1 MGSYDVEKLV
11 SAGGP
16 SAQLTFI
23 GTPGVVA
30 ALVDAAHP
38 AAADSDARAVA
49 VGLFQG
55 LVAAHRDAVDKALK
69 VTELDSRCAGA
80 WLRAARWSS
89 KLSQPIAGTY
99 AKRAIESD
107 DSMRFDALLK
117 LRPSDRHEAEQLLAS
132 WPQK

>member
-1 MGSYDVEKLV
+1 LDVK
-11 SAGGP
+11 
-16 SAQLTFI
+16 
-23 GTPGVVA
+23 
-30 ALVDAAHP
+30 
-38 AAADSDARAVA
+38 
-49 VGLFQG
+49 
-55 LVAAHRDAVDKALK
+55 DAVDKALK

-80 WLRAARWSS
+80 WLRAARWSA

-107 DSMRFDALLK
+107 DSMRFDTLLK